1 MPALVRHPH
10 SPSHAVEA
18 LEVHV
23 VRTAERKLSLHYAVL
38 GELARISIPA
48 PAIRR
53 IGWKL
58 WRQTCCEVFL
68 RANDAEPYHEFNFSP
83 SGEWTAY
90 AFTRYREGAALT
102 DDSLDPQVVVEP
114 RPGRLDLYALVDL
127 PRLGAAYA
135 RGPLH
140 VGLAAIIDEQDGG
153 QSYWA
158 LRHAPGKPDFHH
170 RDAFALELA

>member
-10 SPSHAVEA
+10 SPNHAVESID
-18 LEVHV
+18 VQV

-38 GELARISIPA
+38 GDLSRISIPA
-48 PAIRR
+48 PATPR

-58 WRQTCCEVFL
+58 WRHTCCEVFL
-68 RANDAEPYHEFNFSP
+68 RADDAEAYHEFNFSP

-90 AFTRYREGAALT
+90 AFTRYREGAALA
-102 DDSLDPQVVVEP
+102 DNSLDPQVVAES

-140 VGLAAIIDEQDGG
+140 VGVAVIIDERDGG

-170 RDAFALELA
+170 RDAFALELT